1 MKLATLGSGARHG
14 MLAPTLDSMMGGR
27 FVSLERAPGLQY
39 GADVK
44 HPPA

>member
-1 MKLATLGSGARHG
+1 
-14 MLAPTLDSMMGGR
+14 MGGR

-44 HPPA
+44 HRPA